1 MGKDLKGKE
10 LGNGI
15 CQRKNGKYCGR
26 YVDRFGQRKSIYDD
40 KLSELRKKLAIAIA
54 DSQSFTSIRDNIKLD
69 DWFNRWVDVYKKKS
83 VRPIHLGNT
92 LTYTL
97 RIYHLFWEIAT

>member
-40 KLSELRKKLAIAIA
+40 KLSELRKKLAVAIA
-54 DSQSFTSIRDNIKLD
+54 DNQLFTNIRDNIKLD
-69 DWFNRWVDVYKKKS
+69 DWFNRWMEVYKKKIS
-83 VRPIHLGNT
+83 SDVLLRPES
-92 LTYTL
+92 
-97 RIYHLFWEIAT
+97 LFRKIQIPIR

>member
-15 CQRKNGKYCGR
+15 SQRKNGKYCGR

-54 DSQSFTSIRDNIKLD
+54 ENQSFKSIRDNIKLD
-69 DWFNRWVDVYKKKS
+69 DWFNRWVEVCPS
-83 VRPIHLGNT
+83 VKGSFR
-92 LTYTL
+92 
-97 RIYHLFWEIAT
+97 RI